1 MKSRQP
7 LIVEALRNRRVESV
21 HAVDAVVASA
31 DGSIMAVYGDGNRG
45 VFPRS
50 AIKALQALPLV
61 ESGAADRFGFAQ
73 AHLALACSSHNGE
86 PMHTQSAAEMLAAAE
101 LSPTCLECG
110 AQLPYHPSDHEALL
124 KAGKPVTAIHNNCSG
139 KHSGFLAFA
148 VQQGLEP
155 AGYVKF
161 GHPVQKEIAG
171 VLEVVTGAAHGE
183 DNYGID
189 GCSIPT
195 YEIPLADLAR
205 AYAKFAVG
213 EDAGKE
219 RSAAMLRLRDAC
231 MAHPEMVAGTGRFD
245 TAIMQALPGKVFTKT
260 GAEGVFVI
268 AIPELGL
275 GAALKCRDGATRA
288 AEVACAFLVES
299 LLEEA
304 ESELSQDE
312 NNALKRLANP
322 VLKNWNG
329 IEVGS
334 LRMRAPQ

>member
-1 MKSRQP
+1 MTSTPP
-7 LIVEALRNRRVESV
+7 LVVETLRGGRVESL
-21 HAVDAVVASA
+21 HAVDAVVASS
-31 DGSIMAVYGDGNRG
+31 DGSIVAIHGDGGRG

-50 AIKALQALPLV
+50 SIKALQALPLV
-61 ESGAADRFGFAQ
+61 ESGAADRFGFTT

-86 PMHTQSAAEMLAAAE
+86 PMHTQGAGEMLAAAG

-110 AQLPYHPSDHEALL
+110 AQLPHHASDHEALVR
-124 KAGKPVTAIHNNCSG
+124 AGMPVTAIHNNCSG

-148 VQQGLEP
+148 VQQGFQP
-155 AGYVKF
+155 AGYVRF

-171 VLEVVTGAAHGE
+171 VLETVTGAAHGE

-195 YEIPLADLAR
+195 YEIPLASLAR
-205 AYAKFAVG
+205 AYAKFAIG
-213 EDAGKE
+213 EDAGKV

-231 MAHPEMVAGTGRFD
+231 MAHPEMVAGTGGFD
-245 TAIMQALPGKVFTKT
+245 TAIMQAMAGRVFTKT
-260 GAEGVFVI
+260 GAEGVFAV

-275 GAALKCRDGATRA
+275 GAALKCRDGAGRA

-299 LLEEA
+299 LLEAA

-312 NNALKRLANP
+312 LNALKRLANP
-322 VLKNWNG
+322 VLKNRNR
-329 IEVGS
+329 IEVGG
-334 LRMRAPQ
+334 LRMQA